1 MPVSHSLREQLMKL
15 DQQIV
20 DLLAERVNLCQKALE
35 EDEGVFDD
43 ATQAEFISEWEG
55 MADEQGLHVS
65 SVSGICRLVMKMCR
79 VSGE

>member
-1 MPVSHSLREQLMKL
+1 MPVSHSLREQLAKL

-43 ATQAEFISEWEG
+43 ATQSEFVTEWEG
-55 MADEQGLHVS
+55 MGDEHGLHVPT
-65 SVSGICRLVMKMCR
+65 VGAICKLAMKLSKMG
-79 VSGE
+79 GE

>member
-1 MPVSHSLREQLMKL
+1 MPVSHSLREQLVKL

-43 ATQAEFISEWEG
+43 ATQAEFVTEWEG
-55 MADEQGLHVS
+55 MADEQGLHVP

>member
-1 MPVSHSLREQLMKL
+1 MPVSHSLREQLEKL

-43 ATQAEFISEWEG
+43 ATQAEFINEWEG
-55 MADEQGLHVS
+55 MADEQGLHVP
-65 SVSGICRLVMKMCR
+65 SVSGICRLVMKMSR